1 MAGMNFQTRSRI
13 IISYK
18 GGFLMGSIGGKAGN
32 GIYYL
37 FIGQILGLLGFIPI
51 LGIVA
56 VLASFI
62 ICLYAIYILSGVS
75 EDYKTAFFITII
87 NLAVNI
93 IGMFFNHGIISGM
106 LSMANTIL
114 SFLSV
119 FYICKATAGILWGVD
134 QTLVSRAGLIW
145 KLYGLCMVVM
155 LICELL
161 MYIPIINILASIVT
175 FIIAI
180 IQLVAGILY
189 LMFLW
194 QSQKVLRR

>member
-1 MAGMNFQTRSRI
+1 M
-13 IISYK
+13 
-18 GGFLMGSIGGKAGN
+18 
-32 GIYYL
+32 
-37 FIGQILGLLGFIPI
+37 LG
-51 LGIVA
+51 
-56 VLASFI
+56 
-62 ICLYAIYILSGVS
+62 
-75 EDYKTAFFITII
+75 
-87 NLAVNI
+87 
-93 IGMFFNHGIISGM
+93 
-106 LSMANTIL
+106 MANTIL

-145 KLYGLCMVVM
+145 KLYGLCMVIS

-180 IQLVAGILY
+180 VQLVAGILY
-189 LMFLW
+189 LIFLW

>member
-1 MAGMNFQTRSRI
+1 
-13 IISYK
+13 
-18 GGFLMGSIGGKAGN
+18 MGSLGGRAGN

-51 LGIVA
+51 LGMVA
-56 VLASFI
+56 VLASFV
-62 ICLYAIYILSGVS
+62 ICLYAIYVLSGVS
-75 EDYKTAFFITII
+75 EDYKTAFFITIV

-93 IGMFFNHGIISGM
+93 IGLFFNHGFISGM
-106 LSMANTIL
+106 LGMANTIL

-145 KLYGLCMVVM
+145 KLYGLCMVIS

-161 MYIPIINILASIVT
+161 MYIPIINILASIIT

-180 IQLVAGILY
+180 VQLVAGILY
-189 LMFLW
+189 LIFLW